1 MICDLLIVGGE
12 GDLAFRKLYL
22 ALYHL
27 DKSQLLPDCLRVV
40 GISRNPQSPE
50 VFQGRLQASLV
61 ANLGESLDPV
71 VSQRFCQRV
80 TYRSVDAMN
89 PESLGRLNDEEFC
102 DRTRDLIVYLA
113 TPPSIFQ
120 RVCECLQSVGL
131 VRPNTRVVVEKPLG
145 HSRES
150 FIDIN
155 RSLTSIFAESQVYRI
170 DHYLG
175 KETVQNLLVTRFANA
190 LFEPL
195 WSNKYVDHVQITVA
209 ETVGVEDRWAFY
221 EEAGALRDMMQNH
234 LLQLLCLA
242 AMEPPARFDASSVHD
257 EKIKV
262 LNSLKSID
270 RTNVLQNTVRGQY
283 VAGAVAG
290 EAVPGY
296 LHEAGAKVRSTTE
309 TFVAIKAEIDNW
321 RWARVPFYL
330 RTGKRLGARYSEIV
344 IQFRDVPHAIFPDQL
359 AGNAPNKL
367 VIRVQPDEGISLQ
380 LLNKVPGLEESM
392 TLQAVD
398 LQLALSEAFTGKRVP
413 DAYERLLFDV
423 MLANQTR
430 FMRADELEVAWRWVD
445 QIVGGWQDTGQKS
458 MPYMAGSFGPAES
471 VALIAKDGRRW
482 RENQPLF

>member
-1 MICDLLIVGGE
+1 MICDLLIVGCE

-27 DKSQLLPDCLRVV
+27 DKSQLLPDCLKVV
-40 GISRNPQSPE
+40 GVSRNPQSRE
-50 VFQGRLQASLV
+50 VFHKRLRSSLQASL
-61 ANLGESLDPV
+61 GDSLDTTV
-71 VSQRFCQRV
+71 YDRFCRRV
-80 TYRSVDAMN
+80 TYRSADATDPREMA
-89 PESLGRLNDEEFC
+89 GLNDEEFA
-102 DRTRDLIVYLA
+102 DNQRDLIVYLA

-120 RVCECLQSVGL
+120 PVCECLQEVGL
-131 VRPNTRVVVEKPLG
+131 VRPNTRIVVEKPLG

-150 FIDIN
+150 FVKIN
-155 RSLTSIFAESQVYRI
+155 ASLTSIFDESQVYRI

-175 KETVQNLLVTRFANA
+175 KETVQNLLVTRFANS

-195 WSNKYVDHVQITVA
+195 WSNKYIYHVQITVA
-209 ETVGVEDRWAFY
+209 ETVGVEGRWDFY
-221 EEAGALRDMMQNH
+221 DEAGALRDMMQNH
-234 LLQLLCLA
+234 LMQLLCLA
-242 AMEPPARFDASSVHD
+242 AMEPPARFDSRSVHD

-262 LNSLKSID
+262 LNCLKAID
-270 RTNVLQNTVRGQY
+270 RNSVLQNTVRGQY
-283 VAGAVAG
+283 AAGAIAG

-296 LHEAGAKVRSTTE
+296 RQEKGADPRSNTE
-309 TFVAIKAEIDNW
+309 TFVSIKAEIDNW

-359 AGNAPNKL
+359 AGNSPNRL

-392 TLQAVD
+392 ALQTVD
-398 LQLALSEAFTGKRVP
+398 LQLALSKAFTGKRVP

-430 FMRADELEVAWRWVD
+430 FMRADELEVAWCWVD
-445 QIVGGWQDTGQKS
+445 KIVAGWQDTGQKAMS
-458 MPYMAGSFGPAES
+458 YMAGSFGPTES

-482 RENQPLF
+482 HENQT

>member
-270 RTNVLQNTVRGQY
+270 RANVLQNTVRASMLLAPWLAKPFQVTCMRPAPRSVQPPKLLSPSRPKLITG
-283 VAGAVAG
+283 AGRECPFIYARANAWERVIR
-290 EAVPGY
+290 
-296 LHEAGAKVRSTTE
+296 RSLSSSVTCPML
-309 TFVAIKAEIDNW
+309 FSRINW
-321 RWARVPFYL
+321 RAMR
-330 RTGKRLGARYSEIV
+330 
-344 IQFRDVPHAIFPDQL
+344 
-359 AGNAPNKL
+359 
-367 VIRVQPDEGISLQ
+367 
-380 LLNKVPGLEESM
+380 
-392 TLQAVD
+392 
-398 LQLALSEAFTGKRVP
+398 
-413 DAYERLLFDV
+413 
-423 MLANQTR
+423 QTS
-430 FMRADELEVAWRWVD
+430 W
-445 QIVGGWQDTGQKS
+445 
-458 MPYMAGSFGPAES
+458 
-471 VALIAKDGRRW
+471 
-482 RENQPLF
+482 